1 MLNEEKEQQK
11 KKQIHRI
18 AQIVLAGI
26 AIVCILYLV
35 VHTVRQ
41 AMIQRQYEQMS
52 QESVVVQAEVTE
64 QIEAQIYGPVPKVDF
79 DTLWQTN
86 ADICADVIVIENNK
100 KMWLS
105 EVVSEVK
112 CDDGKT
118 RRNLARF
125 QGQKSPMID
134 WTNAENLA
142 DFKRQLEMA
151 VCKFKVNA

>member
-86 ADICADVIVIENNK
+86 EDICAWIYIPDTK
-100 KMWLS
+100 
-105 EVVSEVK
+105 VSYPGAAQAGCRES
-112 CDDGKT
+112 
-118 RRNLARF
+118 L
-125 QGQKSPMID
+125 
-134 WTNAENLA
+134 
-142 DFKRQLEMA
+142 
-151 VCKFKVNA
+151 